1 MSSHRARDN
10 EMKKIIAVMGNIS
23 AGKTTLCKLI
33 EKRWDFDFYR
43 EEVDELVLNFYY
55 GDRKEHAYN
64 TQVFFLSSRFRNWWH
79 MTISP
84 RSSVTD
90 RIKEEDI
97 YIFTEK
103 NYRDQFLSMH
113 EKMILIHQFDAMKLK
128 IPEPDLVIYPY
139 TEVDDL
145 KVRIEKRLVQE
156 GKVRE
161 SERGLLSDDD
171 TYLEDLNSLYEEFFP
186 RYEGNKLR
194 IKSADWNLIGENGE
208 IRYDCADADRLL
220 SVIKDALDRPP
231 EGENFSFPLL

>member
-1 MSSHRARDN
+1 
-10 EMKKIIAVMGNIS
+10 MKRIIAVMGNIS

-33 EKRWDFDFYR
+33 EKNWNYDFYR
-43 EEVDELVLNFYY
+43 EEVDELVLNYYY

-103 NYRDQFLSMH
+103 NYRDDFLSKR
-113 EKMILIHQFDAMKLK
+113 EKMILTHQYDAMKLK
-128 IPEPDLVIYPY
+128 IPEPDLVIYPH
-139 TEVDDL
+139 TEVDEL
-145 KVRIEKRLVQE
+145 KSRIERRLVQE

-161 SERGLLSDDD
+161 SERALIADRD
-171 TYLEDLNSLYEEFFP
+171 TYLEDLNGLYEEFFP
-186 RYEGNKLR
+186 RYEGNKLM
-194 IKSADWNLIGENGE
+194 IESKDWKLVNDDGS
-208 IRYDCADADRLL
+208 IRYDSPDASRLL
-220 SVIKDALDRPP
+220 QVITDALEAND
-231 EGENFSFPLL
+231 